1 MPLSVG
7 VLRWLLRPSIQ
18 ENHHRHA
25 PTTNKVFGPVATD
38 VLVRPEEIAGLI
50 DEVLGGLTVG
60 KTHPKMLL
68 KLRFDFQQ
76 PLLKGNSGFFW
87 KDTAVHFP
95 RIQVQ
100 LLVAMRPPNASF
112 FHRRS
117 CHLPAKAIS
126 RFGIEKIRKDE

>member
-87 KDTAVHFP
+87 KDTAIHFP
-95 RIQVQ
+95 RTRLH
-100 LLVAMRPPNASF
+100 LLFPMRPHDGSF

-117 CHLPAKAIS
+117 RNLPAKANS
-126 RFGIEKIRKDE
+126 GLRIEKIRKDE